1 MDVYLTT
8 LGCRLN
14 EAEIAAW
21 ARGFQAAGHRI
32 AASPDRA
39 QVLLLNTCAVTAEA
53 ARKSRQFVNRLHR
66 QNPNARLVVTGCYA
80 ELEPAAVAALT
91 GVDLVVGNRDKDRL
105 VELVSDQL
113 DLSAMP
119 GLAAEPDSVHVYPG
133 SRTRAFVKVQDGCR
147 NRCAF
152 CIVTIARGAERSR
165 PIPEVVAEV
174 QALHAAGYQEA
185 VLTGVHLGGYG
196 GDLGTDLYTLVAAVL
211 QQTGIPRLRLS
222 SVEPWDL
229 PPDFF
234 ALWDSPRLMPHLHL
248 PLQSGCDSTLRR
260 MARRCDTASYAR
272 LVEAARAAIPDL
284 TLTTDLIVG
293 FPGETEAEW
302 TATMDFVQEIGFGH
316 VHIFAFSPRQ
326 GTTAARLRTQIAGE
340 VKHERSRQ
348 MHALAAAM
356 KTGHLSRYLGQTRPV
371 LWEGGAAVDEALP
384 DGSRRWS
391 GYTDNYLRVETTV
404 AAECD
409 LENQVAPVFL
419 SALGGQPADHLL
431 ADAAPCQ
438 SPGLSLTIL
447 PLL

>member
-1 MDVYLTT
+1 MDVFLTT

-32 AASPDRA
+32 APSPERA

-53 ARKSRQFVNRLHR
+53 ARKSRQSVSRLHR
-66 QNPNARLVVTGCYA
+66 QNPSARLVVTGCYA
-80 ELEPAAVAALT
+80 ELEPAAVASLM
-91 GVDLVVGNRDKDRL
+91 GVDLVIGNRDKDRL

-113 DLSAMP
+113 DLGAMP
-119 GLAAEPDSVHVYPG
+119 GLAAEPDGVHVYPG

-152 CIVTIARGAERSR
+152 CIVTIARGEERSR
-165 PIPEVVAEV
+165 PIAEVVAEIN
-174 QALHAAGYQEA
+174 ALHASGYQEA

-196 GDLGTDLYTLVAAVL
+196 SDRGTELSALVDAVL
-211 QQTGIPRLRLS
+211 QQTAIPRLRLS
-222 SVEPWDL
+222 SLEPWDL

-234 ALWDSPRLMPHLHL
+234 ALWESPRLMPHLHL

-260 MARRCDTASYAR
+260 MARRCDTASFAR
-272 LVEAARAAIPDL
+272 LVETARAAIPSL

-302 TATMDFVQEIGFGH
+302 SATMDYVQQIGFGH
-316 VHIFAFSPRQ
+316 VHIFGFSARQ
-326 GTTAARLRTQIAGE
+326 GTTAARLRSQVPGD

-356 KTGHLSRYLGQTRPV
+356 KAEHLTGNLNQTRPV
-371 LWEGGAAVDEALP
+371 LWEGAGEPLP
-384 DGSRRWS
+384 DGRRLWS
-391 GYTDNYLRVETTV
+391 GYTDNYLRVETTI
-404 AAECD
+404 AAGYD
-409 LENQVAPVFL
+409 LENRVTPVLL
-419 SALGGQPADHLL
+419 SGLGGQPADHLL
-431 ADAAPCQ
+431 ADPPPPSAA
-438 SPGLSLTIL
+438 G
-447 PLL
+447 